1 MYSYHLNKKKSQTF
15 VKYYKEDNDKINIHY
30 GDGSVLVTNNTEQNK
45 KNLNSIQEDQLSF
58 DRPKYRS
65 LWSEK
70 HFLIFAVRV
79 FSALALGLFV
89 IASIP
94 VILNANLLASLDVVC
109 LNLLVGFPYLAP
121 NIINYGKYFLNKA
134 VNKKF
139 GLFMKYKDDLNSR
152 VELVEE
158 KIDSKSINPVTSRKS
173 SILNL
178 SINDVHF
185 MKYSELKKI
194 TKAIDV
200 AKLEENR
207 INAFS
212 EEKVK
217 TLVKVKKSKNKGGY
231 ELC

>member
-15 VKYYKEDNDKINIHY
+15 VEYYMEDNDKINIHY
-30 GDGSVLVTNNTEQNK
+30 GDGSVLVTNNTKQNK
-45 KNLNSIQEDQLSF
+45 KNLNSIQEGQLAF

-65 LWSEK
+65 IWSEK
-70 HFLIFAVRV
+70 RFLVFAIRA
-79 FSALALGLFV
+79 FSAMELGIVAF
-89 IASIP
+89 ASIP
-94 VILNANLLASLDVVC
+94 VILNTNFLASIDVVC

-134 VNKKF
+134 FNRKF

-158 KIDSKSINPVTSRKS
+158 KIDSKSMNPVANRKS

-217 TLVKVKKSKNKGGY
+217 TLVKVKRNKGGY

>member
-15 VKYYKEDNDKINIHY
+15 VEYYMEDNDKINIHY
-30 GDGSVLVTNNTEQNK
+30 GDGSVLVTNNTLQNK
-45 KNLNSIQEDQLSF
+45 KNLNSIQEEQLAF

-65 LWSEK
+65 IWSEK
-70 HFLIFAVRV
+70 HFLVFAIRA
-79 FSALALGLFV
+79 FSAMALGLIAF
-89 IASIP
+89 ASIP
-94 VILNANLLASLDVVC
+94 VILNTNFLASLDVVC
-109 LNLLVGFPYLAP
+109 FNLLVGFPYLAP

-134 VNKKF
+134 FNRKF

-158 KIDSKSINPVTSRKS
+158 KIDSKSMNPVANRKS

-207 INAFS
+207 INTFS

-217 TLVKVKKSKNKGGY
+217 TLVKVKRNKGGY